1 VLRARYGVAVETL
14 AADLADAE
22 GRAVVETRLA
32 AAPPNGLALRG
43 VSWLEAV
50 DL

>member
-1 VLRARYGVAVETL
+1 MWHAARRAGLRV
-14 AADLADAE
+14 
-22 GRAVVETRLA
+22 GRDH
-32 AAPPNGLALRG
+32 NGLALRG